1 MKTYSICIIGGG
13 PSGMMAGLSA
23 AKNLNNGKT
32 IAIIEKNND
41 LGQKLLLTGGGR
53 CNITNEKP
61 IKDQLK

>member
-1 MKTYSICIIGGG
+1 
-13 PSGMMAGLSA
+13 MMAGLSA

-61 IKDQLK
+61 IKDQLKLYEEKNFLAF